1 MLIVVGMVGT
11 AAAFWQGRARAARA
25 VAILLVAVWCGYGFV
40 AHPVLDPSSSASALM
55 RRARVLAG
63 PEIAIGLV
71 QWKEQNLLQ
80 ALGPTEEFGYRQ
92 PVAEQL
98 RRARL
103 WLQADP
109 LHRRLLFSQPRSQ
122 PSCFAG
128 GGTAAQ
134 LVGTANRRDW
144 YLVPRDA
151 LGEHCF
157 DPARLE
163 KTP

>member
-1 MLIVVGMVGT
+1 
-11 AAAFWQGRARAARA
+11 
-25 VAILLVAVWCGYGFV
+25 
-40 AHPVLDPSSSASALM
+40 VLDPSSSASALM

-103 WLQADP
+103 WLQAYP
-109 LHRRLLFSQPRSQ
+109 LHRRLLVSQPRSQ
-122 PSCFAG
+122 AACFAG